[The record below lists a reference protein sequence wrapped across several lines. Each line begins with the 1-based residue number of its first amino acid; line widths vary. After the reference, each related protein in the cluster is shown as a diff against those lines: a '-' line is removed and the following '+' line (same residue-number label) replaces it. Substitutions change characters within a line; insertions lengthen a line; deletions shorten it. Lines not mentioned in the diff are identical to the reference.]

1 MPDQI
6 IGYIIELYRLWAG
19 DQMIHLMEFQNMRPT
34 FLYIEVKIGIFAHTN
49 KKPKWLKPVF
59 ENVMPI
65 DYVNGVT

>member
-1 MPDQI
+1 MQDQI

-49 KKPKWLKPVF
+49 KKPK
-59 ENVMPI
+59 
-65 DYVNGVT
+65 